1 MLPAVRQIGQT
12 VQYND
17 ILFEEKDGAFRL
29 VFNRPAQLNSL
40 SGRMQEEIADAL
52 GRVEGGTPRVLLIT
66 GNGRGFCA
74 GQDLSERD
82 VAKGPLDLGR
92 GPEKFYN
99 PLVRRLAT
107 LACPVVCAVNGVA
120 AGAGVNIALGCDLVL
135 AKRSAR
141 FVQAFSRIG
150 LVPDAGGTW
159 HLPRLVGQ
167 ARALAFTLMSETWT
181 AEQAQ
186 QNGLIW
192 RVVADEDFEAQV
204 EDVVAHLAASPTFGL
219 ASAKRAIRRSST
231 VSLDHALDEERD
243 LQRSCGLTEDYKEGV
258 TAFKDKRSPRFG
270 GN

>member
-1 MLPAVRQIGQT
+1 MLRSHRQSEQT

-17 ILFEEKDGAFRL
+17 IRLEEKEGAFRL
-29 VFNRPAQLNSL
+29 TFDRPAQLNSL
-40 SGRMQEEIADAL
+40 SSRMQEEILDAL
-52 GRVEGGTPRVLLIT
+52 GRVAEGLPRVLLIT
-66 GNGRGFCA
+66 GSGRGFCA

-82 VAKGPLDLGR
+82 VGKGPLDLGR
-92 GPEKFYN
+92 GPEEFYN
-99 PLVRRLAT
+99 PLVRRLAA
-107 LACPVVCAVNGVA
+107 LECPVVCAVNGVA
-120 AGAGVNIALGCDLVL
+120 AGAGVNIALSCDLVI

-159 HLPRLVGQ
+159 HLPRLVGH

-192 RVVADEDFEAQV
+192 RAVDDEDFGAEVEAV
-204 EDVVAHLAASPTFGL
+204 MMHLATSPTFGL
-219 ASAKRAIRRSST
+219 ASSKRAIRQSSAI
-231 VSLDHALDEERD
+231 SLDQALDEERD
-243 LQRSCGLTEDYKEGV
+243 LQRRCGLTGDYKEGV
-258 TAFKDKRSPRFG
+258 TAFKEKRPPRFG